1 MAKVVYIDGVFDLFH
16 RGHLESLI
24 KAKNAL
30 NDPDNT
36 YLLVGVVADKDCE
49 SYKRTPI
56 INELDRV
63 EIVKNIKLVNEV
75 VFPCP
80 MVVTQTFIDKHNI
93 DLVVHGFSN
102 QKDKDN
108 QYVFFADIIKSNKF
122 KEIDYYS
129 GVSTTDIIKKIKNM

>member
-1 MAKVVYIDGVFDLFH
+1 MKRVYVDGVFDLFH
-16 RGHLESLI
+16 RGHLESLR

-30 NDPDNT
+30 NDPENT
-36 YLLVGVVADKDCE
+36 YLIVGVVGDKDCE

-56 INELDRV
+56 ISEDDRV
-63 EIVKNIKLVNEV
+63 EIIKNIKFVDEV

-80 MVVTQTFIDKHNI
+80 MTITLDFVEKNKI

-102 QKDKDN
+102 DADREKQKE
-108 QYVFFADIIKSNKF
+108 FFAPIINSGKF

-129 GVSTTDIIKKIKNM
+129 KISTTDIIKKLKNKN